1 MSHRIWS
8 ASARRSPARFKTSS
22 TRCFLGA
29 VASFAGGAISRRRS
43 CERLLR
49 GFSALYARAGAGV
62 GERVH
67 RPGCAHR
74 PAGANDCERGH
85 ENPWPGHLRRASED
99 GGVPAAPR
107 TRRRAGRGARN
118 WDAGPYRSERS
129 AAFIFFSPGGFAL
142 ETPYLSRDDRVFS
155 VTENPVRKDWVFGLP
170 LIAATTWK
178 GALRNACLIEAR
190 EAVDRL
196 FGPEPPKN
204 SQGDEPAA
212 ALHEGRICTF
222 TSFFTQIATEIVN
235 PHDRVRRIGKN
246 PIRIECVP
254 RGARSRLAL
263 LYLALPRDER
273 SRSLTLPDFRKQVAG
288 DLIAVA
294 RCVRGA
300 MRDYGVS
307 AKKSSGY
314 GAATDALVGE
324 RGIIEVAGLDGGPAS
339 FAKFSELIERAEAL
353 AARIQGSA

>member
-1 MSHRIWS
+1 VSDYY
-8 ASARRSPARFKTSS
+8 AAFP
-22 TRCFLGA
+22 
-29 VASFAGGAISRRRS
+29 
-43 CERLLR
+43 
-49 GFSALYARAGAGV
+49 LYAREQVLALKSGSIDPVALIDLL
-62 GERVH
+62 
-67 RPGCAHR
+67 AQTT
-74 PAGANDCERGH
+74 
-85 ENPWPGHLRRASED
+85 ASED
-99 GGVPAAPR
+99 TKILGQD
-107 TRRRAGRGARN
+107 TYAGLLKTTAYRQRLERGAALVEGLGIGTPARIEL
-118 WDAGPYRSERS
+118 GSLPPLS
-129 AAFIFFSPGGFAL
+129 FFLRVDFAL
-142 ETPYLSRDDRVFS
+142 ETPYLSRDDRAFS

-178 GALRNACLIEAR
+178 GALRNACLLEAR

-204 SQGDEPAA
+204 SRGEESAA

-314 GAATDALVGE
+314 GAAADALVGE
-324 RGIIEVAGLDGGPAS
+324 RGIIEVAGLDGGPAG
-339 FAKFSELIERAEAL
+339 FAKFSEVVGKAEGL
-353 AARIQGSA
+353 AARIQEIA

>member
-1 MSHRIWS
+1 MSDYYAAFPLYTREQVLALES
-8 ASARRSPARFKTSS
+8 ES
-22 TRCFLGA
+22 TDP
-29 VASFAGGAISRRRS
+29 VALID
-43 CERLLR
+43 LL
-49 GFSALYARAGAGV
+49 AQTT
-62 GERVH
+62 
-67 RPGCAHR
+67 
-74 PAGANDCERGH
+74 
-85 ENPWPGHLRRASED
+85 ASED
-99 GGVPAAPR
+99 TKILGQDTYARLLKTEAYR
-107 TRRRAGRGARN
+107 QRLERGAALMEKLEIGTPARIDLN
-118 WDAGPYRSERS
+118 VLPPLS
-129 AAFIFFSPGGFAL
+129 FFLRADFAL

-204 SQGDEPAA
+204 SRGDEPAA

-273 SRSLTLPDFRKQVAG
+273 PRSLTLPDFRKQVAG

>member
-1 MSHRIWS
+1 VSDYY
-8 ASARRSPARFKTSS
+8 AAFPLY
-22 TRCFLGA
+22 TREQVLA
-29 VASFAGGAISRRRS
+29 LKSESMDPVALID
-43 CERLLR
+43 LL
-49 GFSALYARAGAGV
+49 AQTT
-62 GERVH
+62 
-67 RPGCAHR
+67 
-74 PAGANDCERGH
+74 
-85 ENPWPGHLRRASED
+85 ASED
-99 GGVPAAPR
+99 TKILGQDTYAGLLKTAACLE
-107 TRRRAGRGARN
+107 RGAALINGLGIDTPARI
-118 WDAGPYRSERS
+118 DLSILPPLS
-129 AAFIFFSPGGFAL
+129 FFLRADFVL
-142 ETPYLSRDDRVFS
+142 ETPYLSRDDRAFS

-178 GALRNACLIEAR
+178 GALRNACLLEAR

-204 SQGDEPAA
+204 SRGDESAA

-222 TSFFTQIATEIVN
+222 ASFFTQIATEIVN
-235 PHDRVRRIGKN
+235 PHDRIRRIGKN

-263 LYLALPRDER
+263 LYLAIPRDDA
-273 SRSLTLPDFRKQVAG
+273 SRRLSPVEFRNQVAV

-294 RCVRGA
+294 GCVRGA

-314 GAATDALVGE
+314 GAAADALVGE

-339 FAKFSELIERAEAL
+339 FAKFSELVERAEGL
-353 AARIQGSA
+353 GARIRESV